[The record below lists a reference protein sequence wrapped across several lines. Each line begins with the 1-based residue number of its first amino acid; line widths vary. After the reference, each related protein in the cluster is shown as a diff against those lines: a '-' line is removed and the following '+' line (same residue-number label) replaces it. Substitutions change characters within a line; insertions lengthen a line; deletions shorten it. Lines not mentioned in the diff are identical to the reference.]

1 MVIRVKFFQTDLIN
15 EICSDSL
22 VRAIGKVL
30 LIKHKR
36 IKVIMKNGLCL

>member
-1 MVIRVKFFQTDLIN
+1 MVVCMGALELIV

-30 LIKHKR
+30 LI
-36 IKVIMKNGLCL
+36 